1 MPRGE
6 EFRKRAQKCQRL
18 STLLEHPAHRSFA
31 LDLEKAWIEL
41 AEYEERKAA
50 AQNAIAHGEMPA
62 DATVLII
69 ARSQTDCPEG
79 PIE

>member
-6 EFRKRAQKCQRL
+6 EFRKHAQACHRL
-18 STLLEHPAHRSFA
+18 STQLLNPAHKSFA

-50 AQNAIAHGEMPA
+50 ARNAIAPGETPA
-62 DATVLII
+62 DATILIV
-69 ARSQTDCPEG
+69 ARSQTDCPEE

>member
-6 EFRKRAQKCQRL
+6 EFRKQAQKCHRL
-18 STLLEHPAHRSFA
+18 STLLEHPAHSSFA

-50 AQNAIAHGEMPA
+50 AQNVIARGETPA
-62 DATVLII
+62 DATILIV
-69 ARSQTDCPEG
+69 ARSQTDCPEE